1 MISHFSKFNKPTA
14 YKIDSQKDMFS
25 KRRRIG
31 DLGGKGRMAGEGE
44 VGKGGEGARRR
55 NGGASVEEVEDEIW
69 EIFNPLSRINQS
81 KQIRYLVFS

>member
-1 MISHFSKFNKPTA
+1 M
-14 YKIDSQKDMFS
+14 
-25 KRRRIG
+25 
-31 DLGGKGRMAGEGE
+31 GGKGRMAGEGE

-81 KQIRYLVFS
+81 